1 MADWSDYDTPRI
13 SSGWE
18 KRIGQYV
25 IRSKKIIVTPI
36 NWPTNNPLLKIKE
49 DYKVEL
55 MKKDLVIPPQP
66 LSQEE
71 RDKYLKEKKANER
84 LEAIKATRQSFDD
97 LWPDDWEN
105 WFPVNK

>member
-1 MADWSDYDTPRI
+1 MADWSDCDEGWITC
-13 SSGWE
+13 GWE
-18 KRIGQYV
+18 YLD

-84 LEAIKATRQSFDD
+84 LEAIKATGQSFDD
-97 LWPDDWEN
+97 LWPDDWGN
-105 WFPVNK
+105 WFTK